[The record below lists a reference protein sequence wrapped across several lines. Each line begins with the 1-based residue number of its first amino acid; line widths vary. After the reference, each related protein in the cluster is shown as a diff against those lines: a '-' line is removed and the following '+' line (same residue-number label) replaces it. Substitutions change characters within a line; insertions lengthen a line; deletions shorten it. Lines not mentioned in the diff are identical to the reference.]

1 MSRISTWTR
10 PVPEAK
16 GAALLVMDNRNPPPP
31 ADTQP
36 KARVR
41 LRKAISKYCASPLG
55 SAIFATC
62 SVVGA
67 SIVSVGSGVILKQ
80 IAKFTELSLEEGYW
94 ATLSALSFSLIAILI
109 LWFRERGISDL
120 TEDREANLRRQQA
133 LLEGRLVSMPPKDFI
148 YEYIMALRFAGE
160 LRMQSKH
167 ELKMGKLT
175 PEQVRGRIRSILSSV
190 VVLTRLWDGVSRVR
204 DHVDYKA
211 NLMNVVIPEQMWGDS
226 SDTSSDAEPS
236 EESNSGNKPAGS
248 GHDDSSFGNEEP
260 PAAAA
265 QAHQGKDPAG
275 DPHRS
280 LFKPMQNEPHAY
292 VLNTRS
298 QRPAVDDSVE
308 ESWDAWALTSPFF
321 LHCQSSDVLWERC
334 TGAVAIVDA
343 QLSVSSGSK
352 TPGSHDDELKPIIL
366 PYTLMKHYAVGRH
379 HPNLPGAPLAAATG
393 QPGYIEDLG
402 ETIKNWLKKE
412 AEVNPETTQKY
423 LRSIDEYYK
432 SLVDVSS
439 LISIPVLIN
448 DKLNAVLNIQ
458 KTNESLLYNH
468 ERADMFIHLM
478 NPICYHLGRM
488 LLLMYTV
495 DVDIV
500 KQEESA
506 DEPNPNS

>member
-1 MSRISTWTR
+1 M
-10 PVPEAK
+10 
-16 GAALLVMDNRNPPPP
+16 
-31 ADTQP
+31 
-36 KARVR
+36 
-41 LRKAISKYCASPLG
+41 
-55 SAIFATC
+55 
-62 SVVGA
+62 
-67 SIVSVGSGVILKQ
+67 SVGSGVILKQ
-80 IAKFTELSLEEGYW
+80 VAKFIECSVEEGYW
-94 ATLSALSFSLIAILI
+94 ATLSALLFSLIAILI

-120 TEDREANLRRQQA
+120 TEDREANLRQQQA

-167 ELKMGKLT
+167 ELKLGKLSS
-175 PEQVRGRIRSILSSV
+175 EQVRERIRSILSSV
-190 VVLTRLWDGVSRVR
+190 VVLTRLWDGVSRIR

-226 SDTSSDAEPS
+226 SDDASTTESSVDE
-236 EESNSGNKPAGS
+236 NSGRKPAGS
-248 GHDDSSFGNEEP
+248 VQDVSSSGNQEAPVAAVEGHQLE
-260 PAAAA
+260 
-265 QAHQGKDPAG
+265 DPAT
-275 DPHRS
+275 DPNRS

-298 QRPAVDDSVE
+298 QRPAVDESVE

-321 LHCQSSDVLWERC
+321 LHCQSSDVLWQRC

-352 TPGSHDDELKPIIL
+352 VPGSHDDELKPIIF
-366 PYTLMKHYAVGRH
+366 PYTLMKDYNVGRH

-495 DVDIV
+495 DAEIV
-500 KQEESA
+500 EQEESA